1 MDEEKIT
8 IREMKS
14 SEIDRIA
21 EIDRTEHIMQYY
33 TLKNGFLEVNDV
45 DWHVGPWD
53 SAKKIKEWIPIAEG
67 YENMWGAFEKE
78 RLVGFAVYRSH
89 LTDDMAQF
97 AIIHISHEFRKM
109 GIGKKLSE
117 KVLGKARADG
127 KKMIY
132 VTSTP
137 TKATVD
143 FYQKLGF
150 KLVEQVNKELYEL
163 EPDDIHMIMQL

>member
-1 MDEEKIT
+1 MIT
-8 IREMKS
+8 IRKMKS
-14 SEIDRIA
+14 SEVHRIS
-21 EIDRTEHIMQYY
+21 EIDRTEHITQDYK
-33 TLKNGFLEVNDV
+33 LKDASLEVADV

-53 SAKKIKEWIPIAEG
+53 SAEKIKEWIPIAEG
-67 YENMWGAFEKE
+67 YENMWGAFDKE

-109 GIGKKLSE
+109 GIGQKLSE
-117 KVLGKARADG
+117 KVLAKARADG
-127 KKMIY
+127 KKKIY

-150 KLVEQVNKELYEL
+150 KLAEQVNKELYEL
-163 EPDDIHMIMQL
+163 EPEDIHMIMQL

>member
-1 MDEEKIT
+1 MDEEMIS

-14 SEIDRIA
+14 SEIGRIA
-21 EIDRTEHIMQYY
+21 EIDRTEHITQYY
-33 TLKNGFLEVNDV
+33 TLRNGSLEVNDV

-67 YENMWGAFEKE
+67 YKNMWGAFDKE
-78 RLVGFAVYRSH
+78 RLVGFAVYRSY
-89 LTDDMAQF
+89 LTEEMAQF
-97 AIIHISHEFRKM
+97 AILHISHEFRKM
-109 GIGKKLSE
+109 SIGKRLSE

-127 KKMIY
+127 KKNIY

-137 TKATVD
+137 RKSTVD

-150 KLVEQVNKELYEL
+150 KLAEQVNEELYEL
-163 EPDDIHMIMQL
+163 EPDDIHMIMEL